1 LREEVVLNER
11 ETKRITHAE
20 IKEEERKENY
30 NKRRR
35 RKENV

>member
-1 LREEVVLNER
+1 LNER

-20 IKEEERKENY
+20 IKEEEREENY

>member
-20 IKEEERKENY
+20 IKEEERKEL
-30 NKRRR
+30 
-35 RKENV
+35 